1 MLFLL
6 GFVKTS
12 YSQQWN
18 GLTLY
23 SNSGSTLGYL
33 IDTNSTVV
41 KTWTFTGGNTGYSTH
56 MTPGGDIYRS
66 VANTGNVLTGG
77 GMTGKIQKYNYSGTL
92 LWDYTYSSSTY
103 CLHHDHCPLP
113 NGNILVI
120 CYEVK
125 TPTEVSN
132 AGATMSITVWSE
144 KIMELKPTGL
154 NTAAVVWQWNLWD
167 HLVQNVNSSKA
178 NYQTSI
184 TDNPQLLNINYN
196 LKKDWLHMNGIDY
209 NPFLDQIVVSSHN
222 LNQWFII
229 DHSTT
234 TAEAAGHTGGNSGK
248 GGDFLYRYGNPAS
261 YAVNTPT
268 VLNVTHDAHWI
279 PEGYPNEGFL
289 AGLNNK
295 AVTSP
300 ANKTSVDQISVPRV
314 NYNYTITP
322 GSAYT
327 PTNYINRHLST
338 GYTSNMGSSDQ
349 FPNGNQMVCL
359 ATAGTIYEIDAAG
372 NVLWTKTTSG
382 VTPQAHRY
390 SSCYINNAAPNQPTI
405 SLISNDLVSTSA
417 SSYQWY
423 LNGNLIT
430 SAISQT
436 YTPTQNGIYVVRTK
450 DNNGCVY
457 VYSSG
462 YNYSLLT
469 SIKTNNGVS
478 NYITVFPNPTNGRL
492 ELNLNGINDKNFTIT
507 LLDNTGKV
515 VYKIKNETIADISH
529 LDSGIYILNLTTS
542 DNVST
547 NKKITLIK

>member
-154 NTAAVVWQWNLWD
+154 NTAAIVWQWNLWD

-234 TAEAAGHTGGNSGK
+234 AAEAAGHTGGNSGK

-405 SLISNDLVSTSA
+405 SLISNDLVSNSA
-417 SSYQWY
+417 TTYQWY

-430 SAISQT
+430 GANNQT
-436 YTPTQNGIYVVRTK
+436 YTPTQSGIYVVRTT

-542 DNVST
+542 DNVSI